1 MGSRVFIKK
10 DGVHNHRKFMKIP
23 ALLLLAERQSGKI
36 QNDYV
41 IILNYPAL
49 DFPHL
54 QDNKVGF
61 SKKNA
66 VARYHIFLNIYH
78 QSWFRDYNNQSVFD
92 QTFAQFFESHPPPS
106 NPSPPAHY

>member
-10 DGVHNHRKFMKIP
+10 DGVQNHRKFMKIP

-49 DFPHL
+49 DIL
-54 QDNKVGF
+54 IQSRNL
-61 SKKNA
+61 KKNT
-66 VARYHIFLNIYH
+66 VVRYHIFLNIYH

>member
-1 MGSRVFIKK
+1 
-10 DGVHNHRKFMKIP
+10 MKIP

-49 DFPHL
+49 NFPHS
-54 QDNKVGF
+54 QDNRVGI
-61 SKKNA
+61 SKNT
-66 VARYHIFLNIYH
+66 VVRYHIFLNIYH

-92 QTFAQFFESHPPPS
+92 QTFAQFFESHPSPS
-106 NPSPPAHY
+106 IQSKSTSPLLNKLSCTSVIYFGANP